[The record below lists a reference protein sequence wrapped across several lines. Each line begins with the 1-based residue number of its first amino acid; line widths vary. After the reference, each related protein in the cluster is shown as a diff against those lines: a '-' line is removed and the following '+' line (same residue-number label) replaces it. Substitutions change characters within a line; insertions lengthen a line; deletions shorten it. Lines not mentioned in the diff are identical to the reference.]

1 MVILVLTSMVL
12 TEQIVSRRL
21 LRPCRGLQSRFGL
34 GWWTSLHIGSA
45 CKEWKYYL
53 VHARTYIDVHLID
66 GSPSACKLQRVE
78 ILPVH
83 ARTYID
89 VHLKDGAARIF
100 KNKNDLPR
108 VLSFQMT

>member
-53 VHARTYIDVHLID
+53 VHARTYIDVHL
-66 GSPSACKLQRVE
+66 
-78 ILPVH
+78 
-83 ARTYID
+83 
-89 VHLKDGAARIF
+89 KDGAARIF